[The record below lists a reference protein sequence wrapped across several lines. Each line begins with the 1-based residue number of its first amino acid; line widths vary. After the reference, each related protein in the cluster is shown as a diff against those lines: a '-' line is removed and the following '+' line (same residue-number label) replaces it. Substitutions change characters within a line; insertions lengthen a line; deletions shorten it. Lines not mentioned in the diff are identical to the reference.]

1 VRKILEKLFGEEP
14 EVYTCT
20 YGRKPRKRFLEIVL
34 VFDQKYTIFCSKSC
48 MVEKNVT
55 KRFQY

>member
-20 YGRKPRKRFLEIVL
+20 YGRKHRKRFLEIVL

-48 MVEKNVT
+48 MVEK
-55 KRFQY
+55 